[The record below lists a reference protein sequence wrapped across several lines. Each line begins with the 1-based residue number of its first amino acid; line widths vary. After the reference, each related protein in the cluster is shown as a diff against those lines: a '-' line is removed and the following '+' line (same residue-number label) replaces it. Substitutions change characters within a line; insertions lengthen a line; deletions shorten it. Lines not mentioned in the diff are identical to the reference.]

1 VVEDEPLR
9 QRMEADLK
17 DAMRAG
23 DQVSRDAIRYV
34 LAAVKN
40 AEIERRGELSR
51 DEGLAVLRRV
61 QKQLADAIEQ
71 YRAGGR
77 ADLAEKEEAQLAVLK
92 RYLPADVSDAELGAA
107 LDEIIAATGASGP
120 RDMGKVMPALMAR
133 FGERADGRR
142 LSQAVRERLAAMA

>member
-1 VVEDEPLR
+1 VVEERSIR

-23 DQVSRDAIRYV
+23 DQVSRDAIRYL
-34 LAAVKN
+34 LAAFKN

-61 QKQLADAIEQ
+61 QKQLADAIDQ

-92 RYLPADVSDAELGAA
+92 RYLPADVTDEELGAA

-142 LSQAVRERLAAMA
+142 LSQAVRERLAAMP